1 MFNCKRLLDYI
12 PIYSSLINMA
22 EWNMNLYFKLR
33 KIDDTFW
40 SAFTGF
46 VSVSILASLGGI
58 PIGILTGI
66 SMSSAVGF
74 VH

>member
-1 MFNCKRLLDYI
+1 
-12 PIYSSLINMA
+12 MA

>member
-1 MFNCKRLLDYI
+1 
-12 PIYSSLINMA
+12 MA

-40 SAFTGF
+40 SAFNGF